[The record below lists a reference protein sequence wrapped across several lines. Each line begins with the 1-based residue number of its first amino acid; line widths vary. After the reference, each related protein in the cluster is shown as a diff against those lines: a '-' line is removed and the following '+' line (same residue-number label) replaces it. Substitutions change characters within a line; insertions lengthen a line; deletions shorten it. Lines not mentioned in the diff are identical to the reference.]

1 MRKEIVKEAGLTEEQ
16 VAKVMGIVMKAFK
29 LRVTE
34 EARKVARQAVGEDQD
49 ARKSGNSIIIH
60 RADQWVAKDNG
71 PLNLNLAEKV
81 TMAVHRMTAGS
92 VAVLDAFTLGRWDAA
107 SPPTAVLLTLGS
119 RSQKLTFFKI
129 LARKAAQGDQDIKV
143 ISCRDA
149 FPKKH
154 LPAAKNLAKRGNDL
168 RMGGQVASF

>member
-1 MRKEIVKEAGLTEEQ
+1 M
-16 VAKVMGIVMKAFK
+16 
-29 LRVTE
+29 
-34 EARKVARQAVGEDQD
+34 
-49 ARKSGNSIIIH
+49 
-60 RADQWVAKDNG
+60 
-71 PLNLNLAEKV
+71 NLNLAEKV

-92 VAVLDAFTLGRWDAA
+92 EAVLDAFTLGRWDAA

-154 LPAAKNLAKRGNDL
+154 LPAPKNLRERPEDGRPGSL
-168 RMGGQVASF
+168 LPSGS